1 MGLFNA
7 CLVWICSTHV
17 RRNGECIW
25 AAWVCDKES
34 DCFEGEDEDAGLCA
48 GREVCGA
55 GRFQCELS
63 GSCVDLAKVYL
74 I

>member
-1 MGLFNA
+1 M
-7 CLVWICSTHV
+7 
-17 RRNGECIW
+17 
-25 AAWVCDKES
+25 CDKES
-34 DCFEGEDEDAGLCA
+34 DCFEGEDEDVGLCA

-63 GSCVDLAKVYL
+63 GSCVDLAKVCE